1 MYVVESFFLR
11 KKNSSKK
18 SVKARYC
25 HDNPVHDMCTVC
37 KHFDLNCIITFICHL
52 LLNSAH
58 CSSYAFRCLFC
69 SSLCL
74 HRVRSPAEVLSV
86 CRIRPERAIL
96 TYFWVNISGKAC
108 ACTDVEMGR
117 FHPIW
122 FPHIFLGLTRLSR
135 SRGQKQITSVFHTA
149 PTRSVLLIC
158 APPHMLERAGQGEDC
173 YIWWFVFASWSR

>member
-1 MYVVESFFLR
+1 MPACSCDSEYIMPHVFAIRCRTAHTAVHTLLDAPF
-11 KKNSSKK
+11 
-18 SVKARYC
+18 AR
-25 HDNPVHDMCTVC
+25 
-37 KHFDLNCIITFICHL
+37 
-52 LLNSAH
+52 
-58 CSSYAFRCLFC
+58 
-69 SSLCL
+69 LCFST
-74 HRVRSPAEVLSV
+74 VRSPAEVLSA

-117 FHPIW
+117 FRPIW
-122 FPHIFLGLTRLSR
+122 FPHIFLGLTRLSS
-135 SRGQKQITSVFHTA
+135 SRGQEQITSVFHTA